1 MKQYSKK
8 VIGKRSLV
16 NLTTDFFRLSGI
28 NNVLRYSYFYS
39 GLRTGSGGITEINY
53 RSTGIV
59 NYRNTDTVRQKTAL
73 RQFSKTNKTPK
84 PDNRNQ
90 YKTIKEISCRKI
102 MSSQVKKTTFSRFFG
117 INTALCY
124 SILIPGLGPVMAE
137 SLK

>member
-16 NLTTDFFRLSGI
+16 NLKTDFFRFSGK

-53 RSTGIV
+53 RSTDIV

-90 YKTIKEISCRKI
+90 YKTIKEISCRKM
-102 MSSQVKKTTFSRFFG
+102 MSSQV
-117 INTALCY
+117 
-124 SILIPGLGPVMAE
+124 
-137 SLK
+137 